1 MHNVASAAV
10 EVVSHAMPRDAPVT
24 AYLQMLKRIPL
35 FRDFSDSDLGNLEP
49 LLLPRSLAPGSLLF
63 SKGERGGSMFIVVSG
78 KVRVLLPATQPGA
91 AAVVLQELGD
101 GEFFGEMALI
111 DNEPRMAS
119 VDAPHGAELVELTRE
134 SFIAQL
140 DRSPRIGI
148 AMLAVMARRL
158 RAATELLD
166 TPASRDIN
174 RESDEQQTWS
184 QKLADRVAQWN
195 GSWSFMILLIA
206 STVIWTGINAIPGLQ
221 FDPYP
226 YQFFNFFLA
235 FLVAVQGPLLM
246 MSQNRQVL
254 KERLHAEADYRVNLK
269 NETGIGQVL
278 IELAELRRELVTVR
292 QEAGDRSATPSG
304 AADSLP

>member
-1 MHNVASAAV
+1 MSGNV
-10 EVVSHAMPRDAPVT
+10 PVT
-24 AYLQMLKRIPL
+24 AYLQLLKRVPL
-35 FRDFSDSDLGNLEP
+35 FQGFSDSDLGELEQ
-49 LLLPRSLAPGSLLF
+49 LLLPRKVAPGTLLF
-63 SKGERGGSMFIVVSG
+63 SKGEHGGSMFIVVSG
-78 KVRVLLPATQPGA
+78 KVRVLLPATQPGVA
-91 AAVVLQELGD
+91 PVVLQELGD

-111 DNEPRMAS
+111 DNEPRSAS
-119 VDAPHGAELVELTRE
+119 VDVPHGAELVELTRD

-140 DRSPRIGI
+140 DHSPRIGI
-148 AMLAVMARRL
+148 SMLAVMSRRL
-158 RAATELLD
+158 RSAAELLG

-184 QKLADRVAQWN
+184 QKLADQVAQWN
-195 GSWSFMILLIA
+195 GSWSFLILLIV
-206 STVIWTGINAIPGLQ
+206 STAIWTGINAVPGLQ

-278 IELAELRRELVTVR
+278 LELAELRRELAEMRLETFTK
-292 QEAGDRSATPSG
+292 SAAPNDAT
-304 AADSLP
+304 DSRPV

>member
-1 MHNVASAAV
+1 M
-10 EVVSHAMPRDAPVT
+10 T
-24 AYLQMLKRIPL
+24 AHLQLLKRVPL
-35 FRDFSDSDLGNLEP
+35 FQGFSDNDLAALERR
-49 LLLPRSLAPGSLLF
+49 LLSRKLASGTVLF
-63 SKGERGGSMFIVVSG
+63 SRGEAGGSMFIVVSG
-78 KVRVLLPATQPGA
+78 KVRVLLPASLPGSSP
-91 AAVVLQELGD
+91 VVLQELGE

-119 VDAPHGAELVELTRE
+119 VDAPDGAELIELTRE
-134 SFIAQL
+134 SFIDQL
-140 DRSPRIGI
+140 DNSPRIGV
-148 AMLAVMARRL
+148 AMLAVMSRRL
-158 RAATELLD
+158 RAAAELLGA
-166 TPASRDIN
+166 PASRDIN

-195 GSWSFMILLIA
+195 GSWSFLILLIA
-206 STVIWTGINAIPGLQ
+206 ATAIWTAINAIPGLQ

-269 NETGIGQVL
+269 NETGIRQILV
-278 IELAELRRELVTVR
+278 ELAELRHEVAAARL
-292 QEAGDRSATPSG
+292 SAASTSTPPATG
-304 AADSLP
+304 GTEVLP

>member
-1 MHNVASAAV
+1 
-10 EVVSHAMPRDAPVT
+10 
-24 AYLQMLKRIPL
+24 
-35 FRDFSDSDLGNLEP
+35 
-49 LLLPRSLAPGSLLF
+49 
-63 SKGERGGSMFIVVSG
+63 MFIVVSG
-78 KVRVLLPATQPGA
+78 KVRVLLPASLPGSSP
-91 AAVVLQELGD
+91 VVLQELGE

-119 VDAPHGAELVELTRE
+119 VDAPDGAELIELTRE
-134 SFIAQL
+134 SFIDQL
-140 DRSPRIGI
+140 DNSPRIGV
-148 AMLAVMARRL
+148 AMLAVMSRRL
-158 RAATELLD
+158 RAAAELLGA
-166 TPASRDIN
+166 PASRDIN

-195 GSWSFMILLIA
+195 GSWSFLILLIA
-206 STVIWTGINAIPGLQ
+206 ATAIWTAINAIPGLQ

-269 NETGIGQVL
+269 NETGIRQILV
-278 IELAELRRELVTVR
+278 ELAELRHEVAAARL
-292 QEAGDRSATPSG
+292 SAASTSTPPATG
-304 AADSLP
+304 GTEVLP

>member
-1 MHNVASAAV
+1 MNLVFHFINARNAQVLQPGTEVFRAGDVGTCMYVLLEGTARIIVNGRLV
-10 EVVSHAMPRDAPVT
+10 EVA
-24 AYLQMLKRIPL
+24 
-35 FRDFSDSDLGNLEP
+35 G
-49 LLLPRSLAPGSLLF
+49 PGS
-63 SKGERGGSMFIVVSG
+63 IV
-78 KVRVLLPATQPGA
+78 
-91 AAVVLQELGD
+91 
-101 GEFFGEMALI
+101 GEMALI
-111 DNEPRMAS
+111 DNQPRSAS
-119 VDAPHGAELVELTRE
+119 VDVPHGAELAELTRE

-140 DRSPRIGI
+140 DQSPRIGI
-148 AMLAVMARRL
+148 SMLAVMSQRL
-158 RAATELLD
+158 RAAAELLG

-195 GSWSFMILLIA
+195 GSWSFLILLIV
-206 STVIWTGINAIPGLQ
+206 STAIWTGVNAIPGLQ

-278 IELAELRRELVTVR
+278 LEVAELRRELAELR
-292 QEAGDRSATPSG
+292 QDACTKPAAPND
-304 AADSLP
+304 AADPRP

>member
-1 MHNVASAAV
+1 M
-10 EVVSHAMPRDAPVT
+10 T
-24 AYLQMLKRIPL
+24 AHLQLLKRVPL
-35 FRDFSDSDLGNLEP
+35 FQGFSDNDLAALERR
-49 LLLPRSLAPGSLLF
+49 LLSRKLASGTVLF
-63 SKGERGGSMFIVVSG
+63 SRGEAGGSMFIVVSG
-78 KVRVLLPATQPGA
+78 KVRVLLPTSLPGSSP
-91 AAVVLQELGD
+91 VVLQELGE

-119 VDAPHGAELVELTRE
+119 VDAPDGAELIELTRE
-134 SFIAQL
+134 SFIDQL
-140 DRSPRIGI
+140 DNSPRIGV
-148 AMLAVMARRL
+148 AMLAVMSRRL
-158 RAATELLD
+158 RAAAELLG

-195 GSWSFMILLIA
+195 GSWSFLILLIA
-206 STVIWTGINAIPGLQ
+206 ATAIWTAINAIPGLQ

-269 NETGIGQVL
+269 NETGIRQILV
-278 IELAELRRELVTVR
+278 ELAELRHEVAAARL
-292 QEAGDRSATPSG
+292 SAASASTPPATGGTEVLALS
-304 AADSLP
+304 